1 MQDESL
7 ALHIHW
13 NVYSEKFNTENDKKE
28 MDYFE
33 WFYEE
38 LMAELEEKQPELHE
52 QLEETIIFREKLLNC
67 SNYVKAQTQ
76 IKVDGKTAF
85 LRKELKGEG

>member
-28 MDYFE
+28 KDYFE

-38 LMAELEEKQPELHE
+38 LMAELEEK
-52 QLEETIIFREKLLNC
+52 
-67 SNYVKAQTQ
+67 
-76 IKVDGKTAF
+76 
-85 LRKELKGEG
+85 